1 MVDIK
6 SIFKEMDEDVQSVI
20 DWCDELYDINFSSFF
35 QGQRDLFKRLQS
47 KTHLITDEELEW
59 ILTSI
64 PLQLF
69 TVAER
74 LSQIKITQEVIKM
87 KNKKDTIDKINEST
101 QSTQTKKKEE
111 AEYLMLEHKLVDTV
125 YSSII
130 NRVENEISFSRELI
144 MSAKK
149 IWDRR
154 RQTENIN
161 PIKPI
166 DLNEPKSVCR
176 PHVPGTGETIIAQY

>member
-1 MVDIK
+1 MIDIK
-6 SIFKEMDEDVQSVI
+6 SICEEMDEDVQNVI
-20 DWCDELYDINFSSFF
+20 EWCNDLYDKNFSSFF

-47 KTHLITDEELEW
+47 KTHPITDDELEW

-74 LSQIKITQEVIKM
+74 LSEVKITQEVIKM
-87 KNKKDTIDKINEST
+87 KNKKDIIDKTNEST
-101 QSTQTKKKEE
+101 QSSQTKRKEE
-111 AEYLMLEHKLVDTV
+111 AEYLMLEHKLVDTI

-130 NRVENEISFSRELI
+130 NRVDTEVSFSRELI

-154 RQTENIN
+154 RQTETIN
-161 PIKPI
+161 PIKPV
-166 DLNEPKSVCR
+166 DPSEPKIAYR
-176 PHVPGTGETIIAQY
+176 PHIPGTGETVMAQY